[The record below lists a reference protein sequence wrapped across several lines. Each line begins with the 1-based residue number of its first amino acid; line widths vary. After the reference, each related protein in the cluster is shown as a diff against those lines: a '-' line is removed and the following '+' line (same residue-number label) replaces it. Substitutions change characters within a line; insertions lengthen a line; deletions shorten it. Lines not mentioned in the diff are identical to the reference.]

1 MSLSSRA
8 WIAIV
13 VIGVGTYAIRA
24 SFLLVAHRFRG
35 LSPTTREVL
44 RMIPAAALA
53 ALVAP
58 ALLRPEGRLDLVS
71 PELLAGLVAMAVAWW
86 TRSIL
91 ATIAVGLVAVAA
103 FGTLPL

>member
-13 VIGVGTYAIRA
+13 LIGIGTYAIRA
-24 SFLLVAHRFRG
+24 SFLLVAHRFEG
-35 LSPTTREVL
+35 LSSTTREVL

-53 ALVAP
+53 ALTAP
-58 ALLRPEGRLDLVS
+58 ALLRPDGRLDLVS
-71 PELLAGLVAMAVAWW
+71 PELFAGLIALGVAWR

-91 ATIAVGLVAVAA
+91 ATIGVGLVAVALLDH
-103 FGTLPL
+103 LPI